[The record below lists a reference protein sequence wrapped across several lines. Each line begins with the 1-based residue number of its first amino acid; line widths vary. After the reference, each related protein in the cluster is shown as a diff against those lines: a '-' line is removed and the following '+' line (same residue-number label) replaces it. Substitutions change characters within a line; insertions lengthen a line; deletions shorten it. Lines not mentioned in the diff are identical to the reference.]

1 MKILIKIMKD
11 NQKIIITAT
20 TAESLVYPNVK
31 NWAIT
36 TEQLVEEVVECY
48 EAGAAVAHVHLP
60 RGNEIETV
68 KRIRERC
75 DIILQAGVSSES
87 IQQRKGDIDAKPDM
101 MSVMLNHDAEYFN
114 QVRLDILHPIEEL
127 EEYCIK
133 LKESNIKPEWELW
146 HTGSSW
152 NLNYLIDKGLLDWS
166 IPHILTLF
174 FNWPGGMW
182 SPANYQ
188 EYMYRKKFIPPNC
201 IHGVS
206 VMGEE
211 QMKLLVFVLTH
222 GGNIRVGTEDYP
234 FIKDK
239 NPAKNNAEIVKT
251 YVDIC
256 KHVRRDVA
264 DPSEARVIL
273 GLK

>member
-1 MKILIKIMKD
+1 MKE

-20 TAESLVYPNVK
+20 TANSLVYLEVK
-31 NWAIT
+31 NWAET
-36 TEQLVEEVVECY
+36 TEQLIEDVVECC

-60 RGNEIETV
+60 RGEEIETV

-75 DIILQAGVSSES
+75 DIIIQAGLSSES
-87 IQQRKGDIDAKPDM
+87 IQQRKGDFDAKPEM
-101 MSVMLNHDAEYFN
+101 MSVMLNPDAEYFD
-114 QVRLDILHPIEEL
+114 QVKVDILHPIKEL
-127 EEYCIK
+127 EEYCMK
-133 LKESNIKPEWELW
+133 LKKYNIKPDWELW

-152 NLNYLIDKGLLDWS
+152 NLNYLIDKSLIEWS
-166 IPHILTLF
+166 NPHILTLF

-188 EYMYRKKFIPPNC
+188 EYMYRKKFMPQNS

-206 VMGEE
+206 VMGED

-222 GGNIRVGTEDYP
+222 DGNIRVGTEDYP
-234 FIKDK
+234 FIKK
-239 NPAKNNAEIVKT
+239 EKPAKNNAEIIKN

-256 KHVRRDVA
+256 KHVRREVA